1 MTPTKQTVY
10 IPIKEHS
17 VFKILEA
24 GTTLQNCYPQ
34 EGYFFTPE
42 ELNEY
47 TQSLI
52 KQALEIAA
60 KNVKTVLIEDEC
72 PLTGQEFETREVDKQ
87 SITNTFGET
96 FKEFEV

>member
-17 VFKILEA
+17 VFKILEG

-42 ELNEY
+42 ELNNY
-47 TQSLI
+47 I
-52 KQALEIAA
+52 AMVGKQFLDAA
-60 KNVKTVLIEDEC
+60 SKTKI
-72 PLTGQEFETREVDKQ
+72 TGDYSVNLYERNGDDKQ
-87 SITNTFGET
+87 SITNTFEET
-96 FKEFEV
+96 FKKFEA